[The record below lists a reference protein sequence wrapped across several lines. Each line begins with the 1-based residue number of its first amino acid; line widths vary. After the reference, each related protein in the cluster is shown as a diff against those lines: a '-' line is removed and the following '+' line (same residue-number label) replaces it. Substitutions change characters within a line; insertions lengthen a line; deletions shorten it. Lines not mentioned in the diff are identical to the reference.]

1 MLLVERLSDA
11 ERNGHRVLAVVR
23 GSAVNQDGA
32 SNGLTAPNGPSQ
44 QRVIRQALA
53 SAGLS
58 AADVDA
64 VEAHGTG
71 TTLGDPIEAQ
81 ALLATYGQDR
91 EQPLLLGSIKSNI
104 GHTQAAAGVAGVI
117 KMVLAMRHGVLPQ
130 TLHVD
135 EPTPHVDW
143 TAGAVE
149 LLTKQV
155 EWPETEGPR
164 RAGVSSFG
172 VSGTNAHVVLE
183 QPSVVAEP
191 EVGRVGLP
199 VVPWVLSAAGENS
212 LRAQA
217 DRLKSFVADNPE
229 LDPVDV
235 GWSLASTR
243 ATLSHRAVVVGTDRD
258 ELLRGL
264 DMVESGAA
272 AESGRKTVFV
282 FPGQGS
288 QWTGMALEL
297 IETSPVFAERMR
309 ECAAA
314 LSTFVD
320 WSLFDVLADEEAL
333 RRVDVVQ
340 PVLWA
345 VMVSLAE
352 LWRSYGVTPA
362 AVVGHS
368 QGEIAAACVAGGL
381 SLEDGARIVALR
393 SNALLALS
401 GQGGMVSVP
410 LPADQLRG
418 RDGLSIAAVNG
429 PASTVVSG
437 DNDVLDALLAQFPQA
452 KRIPVDYASHS
463 DHVERIEDELAQ
475 ALAPVSPR
483 SGSIPFYSTVT
494 GELTDT
500 AELNAAYWYR
510 NLRHTVEFQS
520 TIGNLLT
527 LGHTVFVETSPHPVL
542 TIGVQD
548 TADAKEISAVAVG
561 SLRRD
566 QGGLDR
572 FFASLGDVHARGV
585 EVDWQQVFAGTG
597 ARHVELPTYAF
608 QHERYWLEP
617 ARPVAEA
624 AGLGLGGV
632 EHPLLGAVLA
642 LPDSDGS
649 VLTGL
654 LSLDGQPWLADHAVL
669 GTVVF
674 PGAGFVELALQAGR
688 QFGLTV
694 VEGLEQHAPLVVPD
708 RDGVRIQVAVGAADG
723 RRRRSVTVHSCRAGE
738 WLLHASGTLA
748 AAEGEPVA
756 GRLAVWPPEGARRL
770 DVSET
775 YGALAERGLGYG
787 PVFQGLR
794 GAWVRGEEVFAEVA
808 LAPEAHGDAALCGA
822 HPALLDAALHAV
834 GLGRFVSD
842 AGRGHQPLSWSGVSL
857 RAVGASAAR
866 VALSPAGT
874 DAVSVE
880 VADVTGAPVL
890 SVASLSLR
898 ALSDERIEDT
908 RGVAREALFRVDWS
922 EVSVSDDT
930 DVTVAELGDV
940 GPEDA
945 SVPEVV
951 VLPCASEGEPV
962 AVVVCRVLDAVRRW
976 LSDER
981 CAGSRLVV
989 LTRGAVSA
997 AAGEDVTDLGAAAV
1011 WGLLRSA
1018 QNEHPD
1024 RFALVDHDGHP
1035 GSMAALPAALAAAG
1049 HAQLALRQ
1057 GRALAPR
1064 LAGVGSQ
1071 SAVVPQPLRERDT
1084 VLITGGTGALGGLV
1098 ARHLVERHG
1107 VRDVVLAG
1115 RRGEAAPG
1123 AGEVSERLRELG
1135 AAVRVVACDVADRE
1149 ALAGLLE
1156 SLPELRMVVHT
1167 AGVLDDAVIESLSPE
1182 QVREVLRPKVDGAWH
1197 LHELTRDRELAEFVV
1212 FSSSAGVLGSPGQGA
1227 FAAANSYLDALVAH
1241 RRASGL
1247 PGVSVAW
1254 GLWAER
1260 SGMTAHLSEQDLG
1273 RMARSGSTALAT
1285 EQGLRLLDLARA
1297 ATDAVVLATP
1307 LDISAL
1313 QEQADAGALPALF
1326 RGLVRTP
1333 LRRASGGGADGESS
1347 LRSRLAG
1354 MPVAEQEQFVLDLV
1368 RAQVAT
1374 VLGHGSPAAV
1384 DVGRT
1389 FGEIGFDSLIAVELR
1404 NRLGA
1409 ATGVRLPATT
1419 IFDYPTPLVLAGHLR
1434 TELAGGAA
1442 VPERLD
1448 AAPAAAGVDDDPI
1461 VIVGMSCRYPG
1472 GVTSPEELWELLGA
1486 GRDAVSALPSDR
1498 GWDLDGLFSD
1508 DADASGTSYVRE
1520 GGFVYDADEFDADFF
1535 GISPREALA
1544 MDPQQRLLLEAAW
1557 EAFERAGIPA
1567 ASLKGSRTGVFV
1579 GGASLGY
1586 GMGADQAAA
1595 EGSEGYFLTGG
1606 AGSVLSG
1613 RLSYSFGLEGPAVT
1627 VDTACS
1633 SSLVALHL
1641 AVQALRSGECSL
1653 ALAGGV
1659 TVMATPGIFVEFS
1672 RQRGL
1677 ATDGRCK
1684 AFADAAD
1691 GTGWSEGV
1699 GMLLVERLSDAERNG
1714 HQVLAVVRG
1723 SAVNQDGA
1731 SNGLTAPN
1739 GPSQQRVIRAALAD
1753 AGLSASDVD
1762 AVEAHGTGTKLGD
1775 PIEAQAILAT
1785 YGRDREHPL
1794 LLGSVKSN
1802 LGHTQAAAGVAGV
1815 IKMVMAMRHGV
1826 LPRTLHVD
1834 KPSSFVDWSAGAV
1847 ELLTEQTVWPEVV
1860 RARRA
1865 GVSSFGVSGTNAHVI
1880 LEQPALPAESGS
1892 AAEPEPAEPAVVPWV
1907 LSGQGER
1914 GLRAQAERLR
1924 SFLSGE
1930 EGAELRPSDV
1940 GWSLAATRSVLSH
1953 RAAVVGSGRDELLRG
1968 LAALAAGEPAPGV
1981 VVDSSAPGRLAVL
1994 FTGQGSQRVGMGREL
2009 YAAYP
2014 VFARAWDEVCAALD
2028 PYLARPLTEV
2038 VADGTDSLHET
2049 SFTQAALFALEVSLF
2064 RLVSSWGVEPDYLL
2078 GHSIGELTA
2087 AYVAGVWSLPDAAKV
2102 VAARG
2107 RLMQALPA
2115 GGAMVAVGASE
2126 EDVVPLLTERVA
2138 IAAVNG
2144 PQSVVVSGDEDAV
2157 RSVVDAMT
2165 LRGVKTRRLRV
2176 SHAFHSPRM
2185 DDMLAEFAETLR
2197 SVVFRAPRIPVV
2209 SNVTG
2214 TVAGQELCEPEYWV
2228 RHVRESVR
2236 FSDGLARLRELGAA
2250 TFLELGPDGTLTAL
2264 AQAGAPGPDTAFVPA
2279 LRADRSETVTVTT
2292 AVGLLHVRGVLL
2304 DWPALLPGARRVE
2317 LPTYAF
2323 QRTRFWLEPSRT
2335 AGEAADFGL
2344 GALDHPLVSAMVP
2357 LPGSD
2362 GGLLTGVV
2370 AADTGSWPA
2379 GRADSGAAL
2388 FPATGFV
2395 ELVLQAGLQFGC
2407 HGVEEFTALE
2417 PLVLPARGGVQVQV
2431 SVGGADAAGRREV
2444 TVFCR
2449 REAGRHGRDR
2459 LDRNW
2464 VRHATA
2470 VLCAGAPQEPEAAQ
2484 AWPPAGAWPLED
2496 AGVPAWR
2503 RGDEV
2508 FLDIALSAAVPG
2520 AAGADAGRWAVH
2532 PALLDAA
2539 LTGEVLAGFVGDAR
2553 ATYVPSAWAGVG
2565 LHAVGASRLRIVLS
2579 PAGPDAVSLRAVDG
2593 TGAPVLSVASLE
2605 LRAVPEEL
2613 LNRVTVTA
2621 SDDAG
2626 AQPAASD
2633 AAVAGSPGGAGSG
2646 TAQPERIRRAAEP
2659 EAQDAAVSLVQRL
2672 AGCSEEE
2679 QEEIL
2684 LELVRDQI
2692 AIVLGHADGTLVA
2705 PDRGLLDMG
2714 FDSVAAVRLR
2724 NQLAR
2729 ETQLSLPA
2737 SLVFEHPTA
2746 LALARHLRE
2755 EMLPDDAAAAIL
2767 VLEELNKL
2775 DDSILGL
2782 DPASAARVR
2791 IAGLLQ
2797 GLSAKWL

>member
-1 MLLVERLSDA
+1 MLSD
-11 ERNGHRVLAVVR
+11 
-23 GSAVNQDGA
+23 D
-32 SNGLTAPNGPSQ
+32 
-44 QRVIRQALA
+44 
-53 SAGLS
+53 
-58 AADVDA
+58 D
-64 VEAHGTG
+64 
-71 TTLGDPIEAQ
+71 
-81 ALLATYGQDR
+81 
-91 EQPLLLGSIKSNI
+91 
-104 GHTQAAAGVAGVI
+104 
-117 KMVLAMRHGVLPQ
+117 
-130 TLHVD
+130 
-135 EPTPHVDW
+135 
-143 TAGAVE
+143 
-149 LLTKQV
+149 
-155 EWPETEGPR
+155 
-164 RAGVSSFG
+164 
-172 VSGTNAHVVLE
+172 
-183 QPSVVAEP
+183 
-191 EVGRVGLP
+191 
-199 VVPWVLSAAGENS
+199 
-212 LRAQA
+212 
-217 DRLKSFVADNPE
+217 
-229 LDPVDV
+229 
-235 GWSLASTR
+235 
-243 ATLSHRAVVVGTDRD
+243 
-258 ELLRGL
+258 
-264 DMVESGAA
+264 
-272 AESGRKTVFV
+272 
-282 FPGQGS
+282 
-288 QWTGMALEL
+288 
-297 IETSPVFAERMR
+297 
-309 ECAAA
+309 
-314 LSTFVD
+314 
-320 WSLFDVLADEEAL
+320 AL

-393 SNALLALS
+393 SKALLALS

-437 DNDVLDALLAQFPQA
+437 DNDVLDAILAEFPQA

-463 DHVERIEDELAQ
+463 THVEQIEEELAQ
-475 ALAPVSPR
+475 ALAPVAPR
-483 SGSIPFYSTVT
+483 TGNIPFYSTVT
-494 GELTDT
+494 GQLTDT

-510 NLRHTVEFQS
+510 NLRHTVEFQN
-520 TIGNLLT
+520 TIDNLLT
-527 LGHTVFVETSPHPVL
+527 LNHTVFIETSPHPVL
-542 TIGVQD
+542 TVGIHD
-548 TADAKEISAVAVG
+548 TADAKDISAVATG

-566 QGGLDR
+566 HGGLDR
-572 FFASLGDVHARGV
+572 FFASLGEVHARGV

-597 ARHVELPTYAF
+597 ARRVELPTYAF
-608 QHERYWLEP
+608 EHERYWLEP

-624 AGLGLGGV
+624 DGLGLGGV

-674 PGAGFVELALQAGR
+674 PGAGFVDLALQAGR

-694 VEGLEQHAPLVVPD
+694 LEGLDQHAPLVVPD
-708 RDGVRIQVAVGAADG
+708 RDGIRIQVAVGAADG
-723 RRRRSVTVHSCRAGE
+723 RQRRSVTVHSCRAGE

-748 AAEGEPVA
+748 AAAEGEPVTE
-756 GRLAVWPPEGARRL
+756 RLVVWPPEGARRL

-775 YGALAERGLGYG
+775 YGAMAERGLVYG

-794 GAWVRGEEVFAEVA
+794 AAWVHGDEVFAEVA

-842 AGRGHQPLSWSGVSL
+842 SGQGHQPLSWTGVSL
-857 RAVGASAAR
+857 HAVGASAVR

-880 VADVTGAPVL
+880 VTDVTGAPVL

-898 ALSDERIEDT
+898 ALSEERIEDT
-908 RGVAREALFRVDWS
+908 RGVAQEALFRVDWS
-922 EVSVSDDT
+922 EVFVSEDT
-930 DVTVAELGDV
+930 SAPVAGFEDV
-940 GPEDA
+940 GPDDV

-951 VLPCASEGEPV
+951 VLSCASEGEPV
-962 AVVVCRVLDAVRRW
+962 SVVVCRVLAAVQQW

-981 CAGSRLVV
+981 CAASRLVV

-997 AAGEDVTDLGAAAV
+997 ASGEDVTDLGAAAV

-1018 QNEHPD
+1018 QIEHPD

-1035 GSMAALPAALAAAG
+1035 DSMAALPAALAAVG
-1049 HAQLALRQ
+1049 HVQLALRQ
-1057 GRALAPR
+1057 GRALAPQ
-1064 LAGVGSQ
+1064 LVGVVGQ
-1071 SAVVPQPLRERDT
+1071 AAAVPGALGERGT

-1149 ALAGLLE
+1149 ALAGLLGG
-1156 SLPELRMVVHT
+1156 LPELRMVVHT

-1182 QVREVLRPKVDGAWH
+1182 QVREVLRPKVDAAWH
-1197 LHELTRDRELAEFVV
+1197 LHELTRDRDLAEFVV

-1227 FAAANSYLDALVAH
+1227 FAAANGYLDALAAH

-1273 RMARSGSTALAT
+1273 RMARSGASALST
-1285 EQGLRLLDLARA
+1285 EQGLRLFDLARTASEA
-1297 ATDAVVLATP
+1297 AVLATP
-1307 LDISAL
+1307 LDTAAL

-1333 LRRASGGGADGESS
+1333 LRRASGGGAEGESS

-1368 RAQVAT
+1368 RTQVAT
-1374 VLGHGSPAAV
+1374 VLGHSSPAAV
-1384 DVGRT
+1384 DAGRT

-1434 TELAGGAA
+1434 TELVGGAA

-1448 AAPAAAGVDDDPI
+1448 AAPAPAVAGADDDPI
-1461 VIVGMSCRYPG
+1461 VIVGMSCRFPG
-1472 GVTSPEELWELLGA
+1472 GVASPEELWELLGA
-1486 GRDAVSALPSDR
+1486 GRDAVSGLPSDR

-1508 DADASGTSYVRE
+1508 DADESGTSYVRE

-1544 MDPQQRLLLEAAW
+1544 MDPQQRLLLETAW

-1714 HQVLAVVRG
+1714 HRILAVVRG

-1826 LPRTLHVD
+1826 LPQTLHVD

-1847 ELLTEQTVWPEVV
+1847 ELLTEQTAWPEVM

-1880 LEQPALPAESGS
+1880 LEQRPALPAESG
-1892 AAEPEPAEPAVVPWV
+1892 AGAEPERAEPTVVPWV

-1914 GLRAQAERLR
+1914 GLRAQAEQLR
-1924 SFLSGE
+1924 SFLAGD

-1953 RAAVVGSGRDELLRG
+1953 RAAVVGSDRDELLRG

-1994 FTGQGSQRVGMGREL
+1994 LTGQGSQRAGMGREL

-2014 VFARAWDEVCAALD
+2014 AFARAWDEVCAALD
-2028 PYLARPLTEV
+2028 PYLDRPLTQV
-2038 VADGTDSLHET
+2038 VTDGTDSLHET
-2049 SFTQAALFALEVSLF
+2049 SYTQAALFALEVSLF

-2078 GHSIGELTA
+2078 GHSIGELAA
-2087 AYVAGVWSLPDAAKV
+2087 AYVAGVWSLPDAAKI

-2107 RLMQALPA
+2107 RLMGALPE

-2126 EDVVPLLTERVA
+2126 EDVVPLLTDRVA

-2157 RSVVDAMT
+2157 QAVVGVLAG
-2165 LRGVKTRRLRV
+2165 RGAKTRRLRV

-2185 DDMLAEFAETLR
+2185 DDMLAEFGEALR
-2197 SVVFRAPRIPVV
+2197 GVAFRAPRIPVV

-2214 TVAGQELCEPEYWV
+2214 TVAGQELCTPEYWV

-2236 FSDGLARLRELGAA
+2236 FSDGLARLRELGTA

-2292 AVGLLHVRGVLL
+2292 ALGQLHVRGVPL
-2304 DWPALLPGARRVE
+2304 DWPSLLPGARRVE

-2362 GGLLTGVV
+2362 GGLLTGVI
-2370 AADTGSWPA
+2370 AADSGSWPA
-2379 GRADSGAAL
+2379 GQPDSGAAL

-2407 HGVEEFTALE
+2407 HVVEELTAHE
-2417 PLVLPARGGVQVQV
+2417 PLVLPERGGVQVQV
-2431 SVGGADAAGRREV
+2431 SVGGADGSGRREV

-2449 REAGRHGRDR
+2449 RDAGRHGRDG

-2470 VLCAGAPQEPEAAQ
+2470 VLCVGAPQEPETAE

-2508 FLDIALSAAVPG
+2508 FLDIALSAA
-2520 AAGADAGRWAVH
+2520 AAGTAVPDAGRWAVH
-2532 PALLDAA
+2532 PALLDVA
-2539 LTGEVLAGFVGDAR
+2539 LTQEVLAGFVGDAR
-2553 ATYVPSAWAGVG
+2553 ATYLPSAWTGVG
-2565 LHAVGASRLRIVLS
+2565 LHAVGASRLRVALS
-2579 PAGPDAVSLRAVDG
+2579 PAGPDTVSLRATDG

-2605 LRAVPEEL
+2605 LRAVPEDL
-2613 LNRVTVTA
+2613 LDRAAVTA
-2621 SDDAG
+2621 S
-2626 AQPAASD
+2626 
-2633 AAVAGSPGGAGSG
+2633 GGAGAEPVAEDA
-2646 TAQPERIRRAAEP
+2646 TAVTGSQDAPATGPAQIRRAAEP

-2679 QEEIL
+2679 QEEVL

-2692 AIVLGHADGTLVA
+2692 AIVLGHADGTLVD

-2724 NQLAR
+2724 NQLAQ
-2729 ETQLSLPA
+2729 ETQLSLSA

-2782 DPASAARVR
+2782 DPASAARIR